1 MKNYL
6 FGASILLSSLVAP
19 SFAEESKAFYLSIG
33 GGLAFPSDI
42 EGDATLSGT
51 TIDAKFPTDDPFF
64 YSLGIGKEFNDW
76 RFEFNYSGTKI
87 STNSITA
94 TSGGTGVTASITP
107 DLEVDAKS
115 YMIYGFKDIPNETN
129 FTPYFGVGLG
139 TSTLSTEATTY
150 SVSGSDVTLSAA
162 SESVFTYGIKGGI
175 GYEIADNTSLYSEA
189 SYLNYASFSTD
200 LSENYDSNSYFGI
213 SAGLKFTF

>member
-6 FGASILLSSLVAP
+6 FGASVLLSSLVAP
-19 SFAEESKAFYLSIG
+19 SFAEESKDFYLSIG

-42 EGDATLSGT
+42 EGDATFGGT

-76 RFEFNYSGTKI
+76 RLEFNYSGTKI

-115 YMIYGFKDIPNETN
+115 YMIYGFKDIPNETK

-139 TSTLSTEATTY
+139 TSTLSTEATTV

-175 GYEIADNTSLYSEA
+175 GYEIANNTSIYSEA

>member
-6 FGASILLSSLVAP
+6 IGTSLLLSSFVAP

-42 EGDATLSGT
+42 EGDATFSGT

-76 RFEFNYSGTKI
+76 RLEFNYTGTKI

-115 YMIYGFKDIPNETN
+115 YMIYGFKDIPNETK

-139 TSTLSTEATTY
+139 TSTLSTEATTV
-150 SVSGSDVTLSAA
+150 SVSGSDATLSAA

-175 GYEIADNTSLYSEA
+175 GYEIANNTSLYSEA